1 MTFEKLTHRAP
12 LMLAVVAVAAMA
24 LSGCEQTK
32 RVLGQ
37 TKQAPDEFAV
47 YSRAPLSLPPEYS
60 LRPPAP
66 GSERPQAVNP
76 RDRARDAVLTA
87 GGSRPPVQSSRG
99 ATPADASR
107 GEVAILHRTGALNAD
122 SEIRGV
128 VDRESAFL
136 AEEEKTITDR
146 IIFWGVPTASGAAV
160 DAVAESKRLREARA
174 LGRPL
179 ADGEVPII
187 KRRQKGLL
195 EDLVK

>member
-1 MTFEKLTHRAP
+1 MRAP
-12 LMLAVVAVAAMA
+12 LMLAVVALAAMA
-24 LSGCEQTK
+24 LSGCENAK

-37 TKQAPDEFAV
+37 TKEPPDEFTV
-47 YSRAPLSLPPEYS
+47 YSRAPLSLPPDYT

-76 RDRARDAVLTA
+76 RDRARDAILTA
-87 GGSRPPVQSSRG
+87 SGKPAPKPSPNRNSMSSDG
-99 ATPADASR
+99 ASR
-107 GEVAILHRTGALNAD
+107 GEIAILHRTGALNAD

-136 AEEEKTITDR
+136 AEEQKTITDR

-160 DAVAESKRLREARA
+160 DAVAEAKRLREARA
-174 LGRPL
+174 LGKPL
-179 ADGEVPII
+179 NEGTVPVI